1 MNWSMDVPTTLTSLP
16 LYVSL
21 AEEYMLLPH
30 VLLPNTGSSG
40 KNRVESDNSDPSLL
54 DYSNNQP
61 VITSSWD
68 EAFHVVSIFG
78 TENSGFED
86 IANILESIKQIDSY
100 ISNHSVDKKPPVKVE
115 SGGL

>member
-40 KNRVESDNSDPSLL
+40 KNRAESDDSGPFLL
-54 DYSNNQP
+54 DYDNNQL
-61 VITSSWD
+61 VIASSWD
-68 EAFHVVSIFG
+68 GAFYAVSIFR
-78 TENSGFED
+78 TKNSGSKD
-86 IANILESIKQIDSY
+86 AANILKSI
-100 ISNHSVDKKPPVKVE
+100 E
-115 SGGL
+115 

>member
-40 KNRVESDNSDPSLL
+40 KNRAESDDSGPFLL
-54 DYSNNQP
+54 DYDNNQL
-61 VITSSWD
+61 VIASSWD
-68 EAFHVVSIFG
+68 GAFYAVLIFR
-78 TENSGFED
+78 TKNSGSKD
-86 IANILESIKQIDSY
+86 AANILKSI
-100 ISNHSVDKKPPVKVE
+100 E
-115 SGGL
+115 